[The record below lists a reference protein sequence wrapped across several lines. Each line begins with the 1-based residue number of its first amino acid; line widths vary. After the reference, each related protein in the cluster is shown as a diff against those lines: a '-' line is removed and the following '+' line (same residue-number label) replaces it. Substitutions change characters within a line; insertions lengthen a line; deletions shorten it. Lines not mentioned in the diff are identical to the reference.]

1 MPLDDWSNRLLINRL
16 LIINANSIILALSSH
31 VQLPTPV
38 ISDKFRFAQITL
50 GVFPNNSLEFP
61 INPSYQMEPGLVSKN
76 EAYKKIPD
84 MCLAYYES
92 K

>member
-1 MPLDDWSNRLLINRL
+1 MLILLL

-50 GVFPNNSLEFP
+50 VFPNNSLEFP